1 MTDTTSRRGLAPLAT
16 ALSLIACYGT
26 LAAVGLLGALGIGI
40 ALNEAVWA
48 GVIVL
53 LAALAVAA
61 LALRWRRHGRGVPVL
76 LGAAGLALI
85 GFAMYVSYSLP
96 AELGGFALLCLGTYA
111 DWHGG
116 RA

>member
-1 MTDTTSRRGLAPLAT
+1 MPDTQNRSRLAPLAT

-48 GVIVL
+48 GAIVL
-53 LAALAVAA
+53 SAALAVVA

-76 LGAAGLALI
+76 LGGAGLALI

-96 AELGGFALLCLGTYA
+96 AELGGFVLLCLGTWA
-111 DWHGG
+111 DWRGG